1 VLVPFW
7 VPFVVVPWMT
17 VFVPFVLVVLEST
30 VADPLTVPESTPDEP
45 ISSGLVLQPAT
56 NPANANA
63 AKTCFIFSFVSFPF
77 ARSTSPG
84 CDAIQLGDIP

>member
-1 VLVPFW
+1 
-7 VPFVVVPWMT
+7 
-17 VFVPFVLVVLEST
+17 VFVPFVLVVLESI

-63 AKTCFIFSFVSFPF
+63 AKTCFIVFL
-77 ARSTSPG
+77 
-84 CDAIQLGDIP
+84 C